1 MSGRIFAALY
11 DRGARRVEE
20 AGLRARR
27 GELLAGLSGDVL
39 EIGAGTGLNLEHYP
53 AGVRL
58 VLLEPDPHMRRRLA
72 ARLAGLPFSAEVV
85 PASAEALPFPDSS
98 FDAVVSTL
106 VLCSVADLGRAL
118 AEVRRVLRP
127 GGRLALIEHVRGEGA
142 LATLQDAIAPPSR
155 LVSSCSPNRRTVEAV
170 RDAGF
175 ELTAERFTLERAPF
189 WVRPAFAGV
198 AVRNAGR
205 PLVE

>member
-1 MSGRIFAALY
+1 MCGRILAALY

-27 GELLAGLSGDVL
+27 RELLAGLSGDVL

-53 AGVRL
+53 TGVRL

-72 ARLAGLPFSAEVV
+72 ARLAGLPLGAEIV
-85 PASAEALPFPDSS
+85 PASAEELPFPDSS

-106 VLCSVADLGRAL
+106 VLCSVANLGRAL

-127 GGRLALIEHVRGEGA
+127 GGGLALIEHVRGEGA
-142 LATLQDAIAPPSR
+142 LAGFQEAIAPPSR
-155 LVSSCSPNRRTVEAV
+155 LVSSCSPNRRTAEAV
-170 RDAGF
+170 RAAGF
-175 ELTAERFTLERAPF
+175 VLIEERFVLERAPF
-189 WVRPAFAGV
+189 WVRPAFSGL
-198 AVRNAGR
+198 AVRDAEL
-205 PLVE
+205 PLLE